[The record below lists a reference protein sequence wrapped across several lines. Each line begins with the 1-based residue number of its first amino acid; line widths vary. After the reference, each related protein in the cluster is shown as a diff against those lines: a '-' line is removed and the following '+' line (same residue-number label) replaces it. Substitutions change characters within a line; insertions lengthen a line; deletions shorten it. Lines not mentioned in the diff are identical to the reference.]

1 MSEYSF
7 VTNWSFDAPIEAV
20 WAEIEN
26 ADNWPT
32 WWRGVRRVELIK
44 DGNTDG
50 IGSIRRTTWRSALP
64 YDLIFD
70 SEVIR
75 VEKFKL
81 IDIRAFGQLEG
92 RGVWSFSFDNETTH
106 VRYDWTVV
114 TNKRWMNLFAPIAKP
129 FFRWN
134 HDVIMKWGED
144 GLRNRLK

>member
-32 WWRGVRRVELIK
+32 WWRGVRRVELIT

-64 YDLIFD
+64 YDLTFD
-70 SEVIR
+70 SEVIH
-75 VEKFKL
+75 VERFKL

-92 RGVWSFSFDNETTH
+92 RGLWSFASHDGKTN

-114 TNKRWMNLFAPIAKP
+114 TNKRWMNLFAPIARP

-134 HDVIMKWGED
+134 HDVIMGWGEA
-144 GLRNRLK
+144 GLRDRLK